1 MEKASVSVK
10 IYNSTYALTTSAS
23 EEQVL
28 KIAAEVDRRMQELAE
43 NKKLLQTDKIAIW
56 TALDLAADR
65 LELQNKCAALEQEL
79 QEKGIA
85 LEQEMQ
91 QKCLAAEQKMQEK
104 YAALE
109 QKMQQERMA
118 AEQELQKKYAVL
130 EQEMQQKNAALAE
143 KLQRLQARYDRL
155 QAEVRER

>member
-43 NKKLLQTDKIAIW
+43 SKKLLQTDKIAIW

-65 LELQNKCAALEQEL
+65 LELQEKCVAL
-79 QEKGIA
+79 K
-85 LEQEMQ
+85 QEMQ
-91 QKCLAAEQKMQEK
+91 QQSVAAEQKMQQKCAAAEQKMQEK

-109 QKMQQERMA
+109 
-118 AEQELQKKYAVL
+118 L
-130 EQEMQQKNAALAE
+130 EMQQRNAVLAE
-143 KLQRLQARYDRL
+143 ELQSLQARYDRL
-155 QAEVRER
+155 LAAVRER

>member
-10 IYNSTYALTTSAS
+10 IYNSTCALTTSAS

-43 NKKLLQTDKIAIW
+43 SKKLLQTDKIAIW

-65 LELQNKCAALEQEL
+65 LELQEKCVAL
-79 QEKGIA
+79 K
-85 LEQEMQ
+85 QEMQ
-91 QKCLAAEQKMQEK
+91 QQSVAAEQKMQEK

-109 QKMQQERMA
+109 Q
-118 AEQELQKKYAVL
+118 
-130 EQEMQQKNAALAE
+130 EMQQRNAVLAE
-143 KLQRLQARYDRL
+143 ELQSLRDRYDRL
-155 QAEVRER
+155 LAAVRER

>member
-43 NKKLLQTDKIAIW
+43 SKKLLQTDKIAIW

-65 LELQNKCAALEQEL
+65 LELQEKCAALKQKMQQQSVAAEQKMQEKCAAMEQEL
-79 QEKGIA
+79 Q
-85 LEQEMQ
+85 
-91 QKCLAAEQKMQEK
+91 QKCAAAEQKMQEK
-104 YAALE
+104 YTA
-109 QKMQQERMA
+109 
-118 AEQELQKKYAVL
+118 L
-130 EQEMQQKNAALAE
+130 EQEMQQRNAVLAE
-143 KLQRLQARYDRL
+143 ELQSLQARYDRL
-155 QAEVRER
+155 LAAVRER

>member
-43 NKKLLQTDKIAIW
+43 SKKLLQTDKIAIW

-65 LELQNKCAALEQEL
+65 LELQEKCVALKQEMQQQSVAAEQKMQQKCAAAEQKM
-79 QEKGIA
+79 QKKYAA

-91 QKCLAAEQKMQEK
+91 QRNAVLAE
-104 YAALE
+104 
-109 QKMQQERMA
+109 
-118 AEQELQKKYAVL
+118 ELQS
-130 EQEMQQKNAALAE
+130 
-143 KLQRLQARYDRL
+143 LQARYDRL
-155 QAEVRER
+155 LAAVRER

>member
-43 NKKLLQTDKIAIW
+43 SKKLLQTDKIAIW

-65 LELQNKCAALEQEL
+65 LELQEKCVAL
-79 QEKGIA
+79 K
-85 LEQEMQ
+85 QEMQ
-91 QKCLAAEQKMQEK
+91 QQSVVAEQKMQEK

-109 QKMQQERMA
+109 
-118 AEQELQKKYAVL
+118 L
-130 EQEMQQKNAALAE
+130 EMQQRNAVLAE
-143 KLQRLQARYDRL
+143 ELQSLQARYDRL
-155 QAEVRER
+155 LAAVRER

>member
-10 IYNSTYALTTSAS
+10 IYNNTYALTTSAS

-43 NKKLLQTDKIAIW
+43 SKKLLQTDKLAIW

-65 LELQNKCAALEQEL
+65 LELQEKCVALKQEMQEKCAAMEQEL
-79 QEKGIA
+79 Q
-85 LEQEMQ
+85 
-91 QKCLAAEQKMQEK
+91 QKCAAAEQKMQEK

-109 QKMQQERMA
+109 Q
-118 AEQELQKKYAVL
+118 
-130 EQEMQQKNAALAE
+130 EMQQRNAVLAE
-143 KLQRLQARYDRL
+143 ELQSLQARYDRL
-155 QAEVRER
+155 LAAVRER

>member
-43 NKKLLQTDKIAIW
+43 SKKLLQTDKIAIW

-65 LELQNKCAALEQEL
+65 LERA
-79 QEKGIA
+79 G
-85 LEQEMQ
+85 
-91 QKCLAAEQKMQEK
+91 
-104 YAALE
+104 
-109 QKMQQERMA
+109 
-118 AEQELQKKYAVL
+118 
-130 EQEMQQKNAALAE
+130 NAAKKCCAGRRAA
-143 KLQRLQARYDRL
+143 KPAGQI
-155 QAEVRER
+155 

>member
-43 NKKLLQTDKIAIW
+43 SKKLLQTDKIAIW

-65 LELQNKCAALEQEL
+65 LELQEKCVAL
-79 QEKGIA
+79 K
-85 LEQEMQ
+85 QEMQ
-91 QKCLAAEQKMQEK
+91 QQSAAAEQKMQEK

-109 QKMQQERMA
+109 Q
-118 AEQELQKKYAVL
+118 
-130 EQEMQQKNAALAE
+130 EMQQRNAVLAE
-143 KLQRLQARYDRL
+143 ELQSLQARYDRL
-155 QAEVRER
+155 LAAVRER

>member
-43 NKKLLQTDKIAIW
+43 SKKLLQTDKIAIW

-65 LELQNKCAALEQEL
+65 LELQEKCVAL
-79 QEKGIA
+79 K
-85 LEQEMQ
+85 QEMQ
-91 QKCLAAEQKMQEK
+91 QQSVAAEQKMQEKCAAAEQKMQEK

-109 QKMQQERMA
+109 Q
-118 AEQELQKKYAVL
+118 
-130 EQEMQQKNAALAE
+130 EMQQRNAVLAE
-143 KLQRLQARYDRL
+143 ELQSLQARYDRL
-155 QAEVRER
+155 LAAVRER

>member
-10 IYNSTYALTTSAS
+10 IYNNTYALTTSAS

-43 NKKLLQTDKIAIW
+43 SKKLLQTDKIAIW

-65 LELQNKCAALEQEL
+65 LELQEKCVAL
-79 QEKGIA
+79 K
-85 LEQEMQ
+85 QEMQ
-91 QKCLAAEQKMQEK
+91 QQSVAAEQKMQEK

-109 QKMQQERMA
+109 Q
-118 AEQELQKKYAVL
+118 
-130 EQEMQQKNAALAE
+130 EMQQRNAVLAE
-143 KLQRLQARYDRL
+143 ELQSLQARYDRL
-155 QAEVRER
+155 LAAVRER

>member
-43 NKKLLQTDKIAIW
+43 SKKLLQTDKIAIW

-65 LELQNKCAALEQEL
+65 LELQEKCAALKQEM
-79 QEKGIA
+79 QEKCTA
-85 LEQEMQ
+85 MEQEMQ
-91 QKCLAAEQKMQEK
+91 QKCIAAEQQMQEK
-104 YAALE
+104 YTAMEQQIQQRNAALV
-109 QKMQQERMA
+109 
-118 AEQELQKKYAVL
+118 QELQ
-130 EQEMQQKNAALAE
+130 E
-143 KLQRLQARYDRL
+143 LQARYERL
-155 QAEVRER
+155 QAAVRER

>member
-43 NKKLLQTDKIAIW
+43 SKKLLQTDKIAIW

-65 LELQNKCAALEQEL
+65 LELQEKYAALQQKMQEKCAAMEQEL
-79 QEKGIA
+79 Q
-85 LEQEMQ
+85 
-91 QKCLAAEQKMQEK
+91 QKCAAAEQKIQEK

-109 QKMQQERMA
+109 Q
-118 AEQELQKKYAVL
+118 
-130 EQEMQQKNAALAE
+130 EMQQRNAVLIE
-143 KLQRLQARYDRL
+143 ELQSLQARYDRL
-155 QAEVRER
+155 LAAVRER

>member
-43 NKKLLQTDKIAIW
+43 SKKLLQTDKIAIW

-65 LELQNKCAALEQEL
+65 LELQEKCVAL
-79 QEKGIA
+79 K
-85 LEQEMQ
+85 QEMQ
-91 QKCLAAEQKMQEK
+91 QQSVAAEQKMQEK
-104 YAALE
+104 CAA
-109 QKMQQERMA
+109 
-118 AEQELQKKYAVL
+118 L
-130 EQEMQQKNAALAE
+130 EQEMQQRNAVLAE
-143 KLQRLQARYDRL
+143 ELQSLQARYDRL
-155 QAEVRER
+155 LAAVRER